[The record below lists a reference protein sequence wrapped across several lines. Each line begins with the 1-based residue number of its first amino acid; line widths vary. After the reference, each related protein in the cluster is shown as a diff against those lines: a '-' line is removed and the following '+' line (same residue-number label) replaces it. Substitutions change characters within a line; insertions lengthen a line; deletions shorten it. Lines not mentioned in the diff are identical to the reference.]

1 MMFTKAKLQK
11 KDIGVDF
18 PKRNNYLY
26 CNKNTRVMK
35 RNAFVT
41 ILAIATMALS
51 SICTPCQAQST
62 NSEKAEEPRKNY
74 EFQQVEQVPEFPGGM
89 SALVEY
95 LQQEIKYPKKCR
107 EAGIEGRTLITFVVK
122 KNGKIKDIKIVR
134 SSGNKLLDKEA
145 VRVVKKMPKWK
156 PGMHD
161 GKNVN
166 VFFTLPITFKLR

>member
-1 MMFTKAKLQK
+1 
-11 KDIGVDF
+11 
-18 PKRNNYLY
+18 
-26 CNKNTRVMK
+26 MK

-62 NSEKAEEPRKNY
+62 NFEKAEEPRKNY

-122 KNGKIKDIKIVR
+122 KNGKI
-134 SSGNKLLDKEA
+134 NTACNLNEKLIPSAMKAQLYFSLYKQ
-145 VRVVKKMPKWK
+145 
-156 PGMHD
+156 
-161 GKNVN
+161 
-166 VFFTLPITFKLR
+166 